1 MSSHLIGCKVRE
13 NYSVIASYLKIFRSC
28 KDYWQRIGTLLGG
41 IWRWK
46 KKTRF
51 LVELAAR
58 LIQRPLFLMVLA
70 RFG

>member
-1 MSSHLIGCKVRE
+1 ME
-13 NYSVIASYLKIFRSC
+13 
-28 KDYWQRIGTLLGG
+28 
-41 IWRWK
+41 

>member
-46 KKTRF
+46 KNAF
-51 LVELAAR
+51 
-58 LIQRPLFLMVLA
+58 
-70 RFG
+70 FGRTGGPADPASFVFDGFG